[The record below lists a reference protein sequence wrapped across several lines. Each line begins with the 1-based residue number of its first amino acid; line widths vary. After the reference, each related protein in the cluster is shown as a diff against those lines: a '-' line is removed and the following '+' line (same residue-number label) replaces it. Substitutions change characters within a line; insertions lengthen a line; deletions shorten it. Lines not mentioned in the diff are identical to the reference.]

1 MADRGRGAG
10 FALTAR
16 SAATLACAL
25 VVYYGLPLR
34 AEHLSDV
41 ARLLAFVVGVVGLMW
56 LIARQVRRYVARPPD
71 TGSRLSGVLTVIYA
85 VTVFFALCYYL
96 IERNSPGQFA
106 GLSTRTD
113 ALYYTVVTLGTVG
126 YGDVHAVGQTAR
138 AVTMVQITFDLV
150 VIGVLVAVASA
161 QLADRLRAVRG
172 SRSPVPGEEAE
183 GGGRDS

>member
-1 MADRGRGAG
+1 
-10 FALTAR
+10 L
-16 SAATLACAL
+16 L
-25 VVYYGLPLR
+25 VYYGLPLR

-41 ARLLAFVVGVVGLMW
+41 ARLIVFAMGVVGLMW
-56 LIARQVRRYVARPPD
+56 LIARQIRRYVAGPSA
-71 TGSRLSGVLTVIYA
+71 TSGRLLGVLTVIYA

-96 IERNSPGQFA
+96 IERNTPGQFA

-126 YGDVHAVGQTAR
+126 YGDVHAVGQAAR

-161 QLADRLRAVRG
+161 QLADRLRAARE
-172 SRSPVPGEEAE
+172 SRSPVPGDEAKRAD
-183 GGGRDS
+183 RDG